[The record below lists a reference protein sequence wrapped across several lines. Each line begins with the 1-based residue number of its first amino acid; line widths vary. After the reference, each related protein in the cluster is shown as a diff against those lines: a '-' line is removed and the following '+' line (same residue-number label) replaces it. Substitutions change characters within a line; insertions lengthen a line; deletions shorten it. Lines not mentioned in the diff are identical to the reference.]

1 MLAQLKSQFY
11 SLIKEK
17 GYNITDNAEYREK
30 FPWLML
36 RTNGY
41 QVLNSFNMKMSNA
54 TLVLDIF
61 SQYFGEKE
69 IIEIVEDIQE
79 LLMELQNTN
88 PAILFA
94 YQKSLKILDDKATGP
109 VRKHG
114 VVVYEFLMGHGL
126 EIPEEV
132 LPDDN
137 VGLEN

>member
-54 TLVLDIF
+54 TLVLDIL
-61 SQYFGEKE
+61 SQYSGEKE

-79 LLMELQNTN
+79 LLTELQNAN

-114 VVVYEFLMGHGL
+114 VVVYEFLMAHGL
-126 EIPEEV
+126 EMPEEV
-132 LPDDN
+132 PPNDN

>member
-41 QVLNSFNMKMSNA
+41 QVLNSFNTKTSNA

-126 EIPEEV
+126 EMPEEV
-132 LPDDN
+132 PPNDN